1 LIALPLTAQV
11 SIRSVRVLRGK
22 GTVEIE
28 VESTDRVEP
37 QAQLL
42 TGPNRLVVDF
52 PNAVP
57 SAQLRSQSIDRG
69 EVKDIRVALFQ
80 AKPPVTRLVL
90 DLKSAQQYQIFPSGR
105 TVMIKVSDDAI
116 APEEVHDAEPT
127 RPGLVV
133 TNYTTRAESIHVVT
147 PAVASPVQ
155 PALQV
160 TYRDGL
166 LGVHANK
173 ATLSEVL
180 YAIQQRTGADISI
193 AAGAEQ
199 EKVVAEI
206 EPAPAPEVLARLL
219 NGSKFNFLI
228 LSATDD
234 PRRLERVILSTRP
247 DIVVTPLP
255 PSRASA
261 KEKEMEDEDT
271 ADDDSASAH
280 TPPRSTPPPTPSAN
294 GPRSAA
300 EAKAMEPK
308 ASPDDT
314 TANPDQN

>member
-1 LIALPLTAQV
+1 MITLPLTAQV
-11 SIRSVRVLRGK
+11 SVRSVKVLRGK

-42 TGPNRLVVDF
+42 TGPDRLVVDF
-52 PNAVP
+52 PNAIP

-105 TVMIKVSDDAI
+105 TVMIKVSGDAI

-133 TNYTTRAESIHVVT
+133 TNYTTRAESIHIAT
-147 PAVASPVQ
+147 PVQ

-255 PSRASA
+255 ASRASA
-261 KEKEMEDEDT
+261 KDVDKDDEDT
-271 ADDDSASAH
+271 ADDDSANAH
-280 TPPRSTPPPTPSAN
+280 TPARNSPPPPSPSPSAN

-300 EAKAMEPK
+300 EAKAMETK
-308 ASPDDT
+308 AAPDDT
-314 TANPDQN
+314 TATPDQN